1 MSYHW
6 YAVNHLKQ
14 DVTKLFLRM
23 DAEIDD
29 SSMMMMEPSIAINEV
44 LI

>member
-23 DAEIDD
+23 DGEIDD
-29 SSMMMMEPSIAINEV
+29 SSMMVMEPSIAINEV